1 MSVSVPNHDNT
12 AQSVLGKVF
21 MGVNDWKNL
30 KILQLSL
37 PSLCVQKYN
46 MTLPTSTGKYTR
58 IFDTQ
63 LQMGQPYQ
71 LKIQSSEWLLPK
83 DGSTSAKFEVIEA
96 METNQVFQ
104 LTSDKTILYFNDG
117 ADLRELNTSAVL
129 WLQATASLKVEEIRF

>member
-1 MSVSVPNHDNT
+1 
-12 AQSVLGKVF
+12 
-21 MGVNDWKNL
+21 
-30 KILQLSL
+30 
-37 PSLCVQKYN
+37 

-129 WLQATASLKVEEIRF
+129 WLQATASLKVEEIRFWSFLKGLFY